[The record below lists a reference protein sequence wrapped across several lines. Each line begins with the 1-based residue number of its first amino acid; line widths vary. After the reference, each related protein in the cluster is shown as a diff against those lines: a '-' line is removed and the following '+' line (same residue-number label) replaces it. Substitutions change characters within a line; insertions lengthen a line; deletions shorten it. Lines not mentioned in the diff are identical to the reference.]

1 MSQTTDNINYAVLY
15 VDDEEQ
21 ALKYF
26 RRGFDKQFRIL
37 TAPSVAQA
45 VTLLEDPTSAI
56 GVVISDQKM
65 PGRTGVDLLTEV
77 RKRWPAIVRI
87 LITAHTEIEDA
98 IAAVNAGAIY
108 KYVNKPAEFSL
119 LREVLT
125 EAIAIHRQTIE
136 RDALATTLAA
146 LEEQR
151 KATQVAEAQREVLQE
166 RLINASRDAGR
177 AEVATGVLHNV
188 GNVLNSVNVAAAMV
202 KKTVNE
208 SKVAN
213 MGKALAILEEHAAD
227 LPAFLT
233 TDERGKLL
241 PGYLQK
247 LAAVLAE
254 ENSIILGEM
263 ASLERS
269 LEHIGRV
276 VQMQQAY
283 AKGSSLKEQVS
294 PSDLIE
300 DAVRINLTG
309 FNKHGV
315 QFTRDYAGLSPVL
328 LDKHR
333 VLQILINLISNATN
347 AVADREPRE
356 RKITVRAQKCEVE
369 SRPHIRVEVID
380 SGSGISSENLT
391 RIFVH
396 GFTTREDGHGFG
408 LHSSA
413 NAAREMGGSLNAS
426 SEGLNK
432 GATFTLLLPM
442 NINAGNNSLEN
453 ITTEQTPLV
462 GSGVK
467 AAA

>member
-1 MSQTTDNINYAVLY
+1 MSQAIDKYAVLY

-26 RRGFDKQFRIL
+26 RRGFEKQFRVL
-37 TAPSVAQA
+37 TASNVAQGI
-45 VTLLEDPTSAI
+45 TLLEDPTSAI

-77 RKRWPAIVRI
+77 KKRWPAIVRV
-87 LITAHTEIEDA
+87 LTTAHTEIEDA
-98 IAAVNAGAIY
+98 VAAVNAGAIY
-108 KYVNKPAEFSL
+108 KYINKPAEFPL

-125 EAIAIHRQTIE
+125 EALAIHRQTIE
-136 RDALATTLAA
+136 RDALASTLAA
-146 LEEQR
+146 LEAQR
-151 KATQVAEAQREVLQE
+151 KATQIAESQREELQE

-188 GNVLNSVNVAAAMV
+188 GNVLNSVNIAAAMV
-202 KKTVNE
+202 KRTVNE

-213 MGKALAILEEHAAD
+213 LGKALAMLENHSAD
-227 LPAFLT
+227 LASFLT
-233 TDERGKLL
+233 TDDRGKVL

-247 LAAVLAE
+247 LATVLLE
-254 ENSIILGEM
+254 EHMIILGEM

-283 AKGSSLKEQVS
+283 AKGTTVKEPVS

-300 DAVRINLTG
+300 DAVRINLTS
-309 FNKHGV
+309 FHKHNV
-315 QFTRDYAGLSPVL
+315 QFTREYGAPSPVL

-333 VLQILINLISNATN
+333 VLQILINLISNAIN
-347 AVADREPRE
+347 AVADRDPQE
-356 RKITVRAQKCEVE
+356 RKITVRARTCDVD
-369 SRPHIRVEVID
+369 RRAHIRVEVID
-380 SGSGISSENLT
+380 NGSGILDENLT

-413 NAAREMGGSLNAS
+413 NAAREMGGSLSAS

-432 GATFTLLLPM
+432 GATFTLLLPTHESTESALSDG
-442 NINAGNNSLEN
+442 IN
-453 ITTEQTPLV
+453 
-462 GSGVK
+462 VK
-467 AAA
+467 VAA

>member
-1 MSQTTDNINYAVLY
+1 MSQSIDIMKFAVLY

-26 RRGFDKQFRIL
+26 RRGFDKQFRVL
-37 TAPSVAQA
+37 TAPNVAQA
-45 VTLLEDPTSAI
+45 ISLLEDPANGI

-65 PGRTGVDLLTEV
+65 PGRTGVDFLTEA
-77 RKRWPAIVRI
+77 KQRWPAIVRI

-108 KYVNKPAEFSL
+108 KYINKPAEFSL
-119 LREVLT
+119 LREILNDALGVY
-125 EAIAIHRQTIE
+125 RQTIE

-151 KATQVAEAQREVLQE
+151 KATQIAEAQREELQL
-166 RLINASRDAGR
+166 RLISASRDAGR

-188 GNVLNSVNVAAAMV
+188 GNVLNSVNISAAMV

-208 SKVAN
+208 SKIAN
-213 MGKALAILEEHAAD
+213 LSKALAMLDEHATD
-227 LPAFLT
+227 LAAFLT
-233 TDERGKLL
+233 ADEKGMRL

-247 LAAVLAE
+247 LATVLAE
-254 ENSIILGEM
+254 EHGTILSEL

-276 VQMQQAY
+276 VQMQQTY
-283 AKGSSLKEQVS
+283 AKGSNLREQLS
-294 PSDLIE
+294 PSELID
-300 DAVRINLTG
+300 DAVRINLASFDRHHVH
-309 FNKHGV
+309 FNCE
-315 QFTRDYAGLSPVL
+315 YAGLSKL
-328 LDKHR
+328 WLDKHR

-347 AVADREPRE
+347 AVVQRDPEN
-356 RKITVRAQKCEVE
+356 RKITVRAQPCDIDG
-369 SRPHIRVEVID
+369 RPHVRVEVID
-380 SGSGISSENLT
+380 NGSGISSENLT
-391 RIFVH
+391 RIFIH

-413 NAAREMGGSLNAS
+413 NAAREMGGSLSAS
-426 SEGLNK
+426 SEGLDK
-432 GATFTLLLPM
+432 GATFTLVLPV
-442 NINAGNNSLEN
+442 NDPAEKIRGIDLSE
-453 ITTEQTPLV
+453 
-462 GSGVK
+462 K